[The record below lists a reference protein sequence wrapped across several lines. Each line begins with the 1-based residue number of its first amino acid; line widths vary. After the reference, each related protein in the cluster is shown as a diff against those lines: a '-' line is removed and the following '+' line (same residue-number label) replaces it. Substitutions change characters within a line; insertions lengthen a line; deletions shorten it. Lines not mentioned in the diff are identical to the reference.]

1 MKGGK
6 ATTGGSQARISL
18 LPEKIGSDR
27 HRKNQIEHCFSLLRP
42 EKSSDPAILNA
53 GFRCSGQEKA
63 AVDIIQ
69 MAGVVAFF

>member
-1 MKGGK
+1 MPCPKKGIEKPNRTLFFAASPGK
-6 ATTGGSQARISL
+6 KQR
-18 LPEKIGSDR
+18 
-27 HRKNQIEHCFSLLRP
+27 
-42 EKSSDPAILNA
+42 PAILNA